1 MPASAIRSL
10 LADAT
15 LAARLRLW
23 IVIVGVLVIVLFV
36 SSSAY
41 DSWRSYRQVIT
52 ATNRELG
59 NLAKVLAEQAG
70 DTLQTTDLLLRD
82 TVGWY
87 ESGRPKAGPGAE
99 GKLAAAQVTDQEF
112 WQALQRV
119 NGARRRPPTAKRAKV
134 AARVDED
141 DDDE

>member
-52 ATNRELG
+52 ATNRPPVITSSQSTQDPA
-59 NLAKVLAEQAG
+59 LAM
-70 DTLQTTDLLLRD
+70 
-82 TVGWY
+82 
-87 ESGRPKAGPGAE
+87 
-99 GKLAAAQVTDQEF
+99 
-112 WQALQRV
+112 
-119 NGARRRPPTAKRAKV
+119 N
-134 AARVDED
+134 
-141 DDDE
+141 